1 MRYRLL
7 SYIVSIMLSAMTMSS
22 YAQSS
27 GSEKQ
32 ETEAAIRTMCQTM
45 VERYPAATLQ
55 DLYKTCYQDFFG
67 AEHMITD
74 TAAVRQYLH
83 SELAELPKED
93 GLPISEPTGYR
104 HRFQRMNLRAVQEGT
119 MTEEDLLRAFL
130 EAGHTEPVGIS
141 WQDEW
146 SRIERIALD
155 VHPAWKNKS
164 LQRDL
169 NKAAQQKAAVRHSN
183 AFRKAYKP
191 HYRIIR
197 K

>member
-1 MRYRLL
+1 
-7 SYIVSIMLSAMTMSS
+7 MLSAVTVSG

-27 GSEKQ
+27 GFEKLDTKEKIDPFVASLRQ

-67 AEHMITD
+67 AEHLISD

-93 GLPISEPTGYR
+93 VLPISEPTGYR

-119 MTEEDLLRAFL
+119 MSEEDLLRAFL
-130 EAGHTEPVGIS
+130 EAVITPTGDPFTLLLVTLPIYALYELSILLIS
-141 WQDEW
+141 
-146 SRIERIALD
+146 R
-155 VHPAWKNKS
+155 N
-164 LQRDL
+164 
-169 NKAAQQKAAVRHSN
+169 N
-183 AFRKAYKP
+183 
-191 HYRIIR
+191 
-197 K
+197 